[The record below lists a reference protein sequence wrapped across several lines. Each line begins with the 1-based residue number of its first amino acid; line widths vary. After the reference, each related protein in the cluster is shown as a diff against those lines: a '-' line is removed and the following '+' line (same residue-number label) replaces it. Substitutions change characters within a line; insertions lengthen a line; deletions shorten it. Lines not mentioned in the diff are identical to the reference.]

1 MANYTSEQV
10 FQTVKETGLM
20 PLFYHPD
27 IEVCKNVIKACY
39 DGGARVFEFTNRG
52 ENASELFGVLRH
64 YISAE
69 LSEMKLG
76 IGTVIDTET
85 AEKYIGLGADFI
97 VCPIMKAE
105 VAAVCAKH
113 KILWAPGCGTL
124 TEMVTA
130 TEHGAKVVKM
140 FPAAQIGGPGFVKA
154 AKAPCPWLQIMPTGG
169 VSPDEENLTA
179 WFDAGVTCVG
189 MGSKL
194 IQIDNMDALTQ
205 KVAATLELIKQIRNK

>member
-10 FQTVKETGLM
+10 FQTVQKTGLM

-52 ENASELFGVLRH
+52 ENASELFESLRH
-64 YISAE
+64 YVTAE
-69 LSEMKLG
+69 LPEMKLG
-76 IGTVIDTET
+76 IGTVMDVET
-85 AEKYIGLGADFI
+85 AEKFIALGADFI
-97 VCPIMKAE
+97 VCPIMKTD

-140 FPAAQIGGPGFVKA
+140 FPAAEIGGPGFVKA

-169 VSPDEENLTA
+169 VSPDEENLRA
-179 WFDAGVTCVG
+179 WFEAGVICVG

-194 IQIDNMDALTQ
+194 IQTDDMHPLTE
-205 KVAATLELIKQIRNK
+205 KVATTLELISRIRD